1 MKKDEFWKLYNE
13 KYKSHIQPGI
23 EITDCPL
30 GGDCGIFVYSCFK
43 NEKGVWCIEETCERS
58 NTPYHD
64 EYSSED
70 EAFDHFLSIVH
81 SHSTLDSFY
90 IRQQDEMRKRFEER
104 FMTQINGPSG
114 KYEYILEWPGARTI
128 YTKIMR
134 CFKTDSGKWYIEV
147 DDGNGKYFSKEFDT
161 LEEAKEELYRNGAK

>member
-30 GGDCGIFVYSCFK
+30 GGDCGIFVFSCFK

-90 IRQQDEMRKRFEER
+90 R
-104 FMTQINGPSG
+104 
-114 KYEYILEWPGARTI
+114 
-128 YTKIMR
+128 
-134 CFKTDSGKWYIEV
+134 
-147 DDGNGKYFSKEFDT
+147 
-161 LEEAKEELYRNGAK
+161 